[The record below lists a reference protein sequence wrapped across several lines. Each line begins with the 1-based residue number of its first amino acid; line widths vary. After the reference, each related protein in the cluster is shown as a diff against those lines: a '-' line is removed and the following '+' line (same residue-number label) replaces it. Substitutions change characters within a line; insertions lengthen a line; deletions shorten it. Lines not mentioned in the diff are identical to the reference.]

1 MPTFLQQLLDLFRE
15 QPREGEDDD
24 AGRFNA
30 ATAIPAAIGLLVTV
44 VTMWSAL
51 KLFYRLLKLL
61 LVVAVA
67 AGGVL
72 LLWSY
77 WTGGE
82 QDEEHDSGG

>member
-1 MPTFLQQLLDLFRE
+1 VSPILQQLLDLFRE
-15 QPREGEDDD
+15 QPREGEDAD

-72 LLWSY
+72 LFWNY
-77 WTGGE
+77 WTGGD
-82 QDEEHDSGG
+82 QDEEQDAGR